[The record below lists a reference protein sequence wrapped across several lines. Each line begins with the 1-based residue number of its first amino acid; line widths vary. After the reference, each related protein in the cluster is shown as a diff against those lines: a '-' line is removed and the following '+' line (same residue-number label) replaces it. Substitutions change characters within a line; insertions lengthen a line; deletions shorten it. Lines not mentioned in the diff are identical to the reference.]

1 LSRISEH
8 DASDT
13 AASQFAADVWRL
25 KLRSERAWVL
35 SAGQAQKEFYHNEA
49 LQTLDIIVAAAVED
63 GPIDAPPASPVV
75 GACYLIS
82 STPTDAWAANPL
94 ALAGYSSGGWRFVAP
109 TEGLTAYV
117 KSQGL
122 RACFRAGAWELG
134 LLRGSS
140 VVIGDQQVVG
150 GRAAAIPS
158 ATGGT
163 VVDTEARAAI
173 DLVLGALRQH
183 GLIES

>member
-1 LSRISEH
+1 MLYITSALTTTCCSSFKGILNVK
-8 DASDT
+8 T
-13 AASQFAADVWRL
+13 APSG
-25 KLRSERAWVL
+25 S
-35 SAGQAQKEFYHNEA
+35 
-49 LQTLDIIVAAAVED
+49 T
-63 GPIDAPPASPVV
+63 
-75 GACYLIS
+75 CS
-82 STPTDAWAANPL
+82 STPTDAWVGNPL
-94 ALAGYSSGGWRFVAP
+94 ALAGFSSGGWRYVAP
-109 TEGLTAYV
+109 IEGMAAYV
-117 KSQGL
+117 KSQDL
-122 RACFRAGAWELG
+122 WACFRAGAWELG